1 MDKSDIEFKHIN
13 NLKHN
18 NKMKKPFLPASD
30 AGIRAWI
37 RNFADKVGG
46 YAPKY
51 GITATEVADMLDSA
65 DAFEQLLNYTDAL
78 DACSKNATAL
88 KNELRDGVPS
98 GATPSVLVALPV
110 QPATLPDPGFLKRV
124 SSLTNR
130 IKGHVS
136 YTIADGE
143 NMGLEG
149 AAVEFDLNTV
159 KPRITEVVSLPDK
172 VIIGWT
178 KGSMQGVIVQR
189 SLDGVTFNDVDK
201 DFKSPWEDMS
211 QNRTSTSEWRY
222 YRLRYLYNDAQVGVY
237 SEPVRVLVSIGG
249 PAAPK
254 P

>member
-1 MDKSDIEFKHIN
+1 
-13 NLKHN
+13 
-18 NKMKKPFLPASD
+18 MKKYFLPRTE
-30 AGIRAWI
+30 AGLRAWM
-37 RNFADKVGG
+37 RNFADKLGG
-46 YAPKY
+46 YATRY
-51 GITATEVADMLDSA
+51 GITTEEVTDMLDSA
-65 DAFEQLLNYTDAL
+65 KAFEQLQNYTDAL
-78 DACSKNATAL
+78 DSCAQNATAM
-88 KNELRDGVPS
+88 KNELRDGVPA
-98 GATPSVLVALPV
+98 GGTPSVFAVIPTPPV
-110 QPATLPDPGFLKRV
+110 LLAQPGFLKRA
-124 SSLTNR
+124 SSLAAR
-130 IKGHVS
+130 IKDHMS

-143 NMGLEG
+143 NLGLEG
-149 AAVEFDLNTV
+149 APVEFDLNTV